1 MSIIESPMS
10 SASAPELSG
19 FSPRLKL
26 APKDFG
32 DHAADKSLPTGTVTL
47 LLADIEGS
55 TRMWETRPDDM
66 AAVLATLDRT
76 LAELV
81 PANNGVRPIEQ
92 GEGDS
97 FVVAFTRA
105 SDAVACALALQQA
118 ALSPIRLRIGV
129 HTGEVQL
136 RDEGNYIGRTIN
148 RAARLRDL
156 AHGGQTVLSGTTSDL
171 VCDSLPEQAWLIDFG
186 RHVLRDLPRPERVA
200 QLCHPDLHND
210 FPPLR
215 TRPGNVFNGKPAYL
229 TTFVGRVSELTHVG
243 RLLDVSRLLTLV
255 GAGGVGK
262 TRLAVEAA
270 SRLTQRYTDG
280 TWYVDLAPVTDPALV
295 PVVAARASALPDAA
309 GGYSS
314 EGALTR
320 HIGERQLLL
329 VVDNCEHL
337 LDATA
342 ALVGAVL
349 SACPNVT
356 VLATSR
362 EPLGVSG
369 EQVWRVPSLSLH
381 DDAVELFTERAQRAC
396 SGCTLG
402 ARDVVVVR
410 EICRRLDGMPLAIE
424 LAASRVRALSIYEI
438 LDGLRD
444 RFHLLIG
451 GSRTVAPRQQT
462 LKACLDW
469 SYALLTEHEQAALG
483 QLALFRGGFAAEAAD
498 AALVGGGIPSVQPV
512 DLLASLVD
520 KSFLTTETRCG
531 RTQYRFSDTMRQ
543 YALERFRESTESSE
557 WACAGSAPRC

>member
-1 MSIIESPMS
+1 
-10 SASAPELSG
+10 
-19 FSPRLKL
+19 
-26 APKDFG
+26 
-32 DHAADKSLPTGTVTL
+32 
-47 LLADIEGS
+47 
-55 TRMWETRPDDM
+55 
-66 AAVLATLDRT
+66 
-76 LAELV
+76 
-81 PANNGVRPIEQ
+81 
-92 GEGDS
+92 
-97 FVVAFTRA
+97 
-105 SDAVACALALQQA
+105 
-118 ALSPIRLRIGV
+118 
-129 HTGEVQL
+129 
-136 RDEGNYIGRTIN
+136 
-148 RAARLRDL
+148 
-156 AHGGQTVLSGTTSDL
+156 
-171 VCDSLPEQAWLIDFG
+171 
-186 RHVLRDLPRPERVA
+186 
-200 QLCHPDLHND
+200 
-210 FPPLR
+210 
-215 TRPGNVFNGKPAYL
+215 
-229 TTFVGRVSELTHVG
+229 
-243 RLLDVSRLLTLV
+243 VSRLLTLV

-295 PVVAARASALPDAA
+295 PLVAARASALPDAA

-444 RFHLLIG
+444 RFHLF
-451 GSRTVAPRQQT
+451 SMPE
-462 LKACLDW
+462 K
-469 SYALLTEHEQAALG
+469 
-483 QLALFRGGFAAEAAD
+483 
-498 AALVGGGIPSVQPV
+498 P
-512 DLLASLVD
+512 
-520 KSFLTTETRCG
+520 TRWERPG
-531 RTQYRFSDTMRQ
+531 R
-543 YALERFRESTESSE
+543 
-557 WACAGSAPRC
+557 P